1 MDPNQHNPWS
11 NFMQNSGSP
20 PSIPNQQSNPYFR
33 NTPFISNPHHNPNF
47 QNSPFILNPQNNPH
61 FGNYSYHPPPYPYQY
76 QQFTSQSTNPIMP
89 HGAQIGSSDAQPN
102 DQEDETPQFCTQG
115 SLETVN
121 LGEEV
126 ASVRVVNMHKQRF
139 QQKEDEILIQSW
151 LNVSKDSIVG
161 VDQKGDSFWKRIGEA
176 YNKHRDINYKERK
189 PTQLKCRWHK
199 INPSIQKFVGCYKQA
214 VSTQQSGSSESN
226 IMQAAYK
233 IYFQDEGEKFTFE
246 AAWRLLK
253 DEPKWLAGSSEAS
266 TKRTKNSASGAYSS
280 SSNPQMSI
288 EHDPSS
294 PTLSR
299 RPIGQKAAKRKEKE
313 KLMEMSSTPNVKYD
327 SLKDDFKKKF
337 DLMSMFARDY
347 ARIEGEKVEIERKK
361 VDAKI
366 KKAGNAEERLKMND
380 LQILS
385 KDTSNMDTR
394 QLQAHDMLCDMIREK
409 YGLN

>member
-1 MDPNQHNPWS
+1 MDPNQHNSWS
-11 NFMQNSGSP
+11 NFIQNGGIL
-20 PSIPNQQSNPYFR
+20 PSIPNQQSNSYIGNVPL
-33 NTPFISNPHHNPNF
+33 ISNSHHNPNF
-47 QNSPFILNPQNNPH
+47 QNSHFIPNSQNNPH
-61 FGNYSYHPPPYPYQY
+61 FGNYSYHTPPYPYQY
-76 QQFTSQSTNPIMP
+76 QQLTSQPTNPTIP
-89 HGAQIGSSDAQPN
+89 HVAQIGSSGVQSN
-102 DQEDETPQFCTQG
+102 DQEHETQQFCIQG
-115 SLETVN
+115 SVETIN

-126 ASVRVVNMHKQRF
+126 ASAPVAKTPKQRF
-139 QQKEDEILIQSW
+139 QQKEDEVLIQSW

-161 VDQKGDSFWKRIGEA
+161 VDKKGDSFWNRIGEA
-176 YNKHRDINYKERK
+176 YNKHRDTNYKERK
-189 PTQLKCRWHK
+189 PMALKGRWHK
-199 INPSIQKFVGCYKQA
+199 INPSVQKFVGCYKQA

-233 IYFQDEGEKFTFE
+233 IYFQDEGEKFIFE

-280 SSNPQMSI
+280 SSNPPTPTSSGYN
-288 EHDPSS
+288 PPS

-313 KLMEMSSTPNVKYD
+313 KFVEMSTTPN
-327 SLKDDFKKKF
+327 
-337 DLMSMFARDY
+337 
-347 ARIEGEKVEIERKK
+347 GEKVEIERKK

-366 KKAGNAEERLKMND
+366 KKAESAEERLKMND

-394 QLQAHDMLCDMIREK
+394 QLQAHEILCDMIREK
-409 YGLN
+409 YGIN